1 MRPFLISQRKLAIQC
16 LDYLRSKRS
25 SSALLWG
32 FLDVYFDVFIYLVP
46 TYEMVT
52 VHLFSS

>member
-1 MRPFLISQRKLAIQC
+1 MPFHDLSAPLAIQC
-16 LDYLRSKRS
+16 LDYLRSKLS

-46 TYEMVT
+46 IYKVVT